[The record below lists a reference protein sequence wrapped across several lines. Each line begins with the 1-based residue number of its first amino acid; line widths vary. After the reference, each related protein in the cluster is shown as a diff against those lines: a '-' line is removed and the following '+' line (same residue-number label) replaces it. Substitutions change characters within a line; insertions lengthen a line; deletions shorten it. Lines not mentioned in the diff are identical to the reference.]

1 MKRLGIF
8 AFFAFLMS
16 MCFMKAVDDDG
27 AGGGD
32 DDIFDKDLDDEGAT
46 PPVQDGDK
54 KDGDGKKEETKSP
67 AKENTPDPDK
77 MLLDEIRQERALNEI
92 TKDLKKEHGDFDM
105 EKVIEKLKEMEKENP
120 GSGNKLFNKAG
131 IELVHLKYFAN
142 QEAEGEFDGKGGR
155 GTKAPTKQDLIAKIN
170 KGEASDDER
179 QSFFA
184 AYA

>member
-27 AGGGD
+27 AGSGEG
-32 DDIFDKDLDDEGAT
+32 DIFDEELNDTT
-46 PPVQDGDK
+46 PPADDSDK
-54 KDGDGKKEETKSP
+54 KDGDDKKAETKPP
-67 AKENTPDPDK
+67 AKEKTPDPDK

-92 TKDLKKEHGDFDM
+92 TKDLKAEHGDFDM
-105 EKVIEKLKEMEKENP
+105 EKVIAKLKEMEKTNP

-131 IELVHLKYFAN
+131 IELVHLKYFSN
-142 QEAEGEFDGKGGR
+142 TESEGEFDGNGGR
-155 GTKAPTKQDLIAKIN
+155 GTKAPTKDELIAKIN

-179 QSFFA
+179 QAFYAEFA
-184 AYA
+184 